1 MFVNKGLV
9 DKNTSGSR
17 INEILHRE
25 GLKNVSNFKDNR
37 KVQRSSTSIKSTDNR
52 V

>member
-1 MFVNKGLV
+1 MFVDKGLV

-17 INEILHRE
+17 INEGLYRE
-25 GLKNVSNFKDNR
+25 GLKNAGNFKDN
-37 KVQRSSTSIKSTDNR
+37 KKIQRSSTSIKSTDNR

>member
-1 MFVNKGLV
+1 MFVDKGLV

-17 INEILHRE
+17 INEGLYRK
-25 GLKNVSNFKDNR
+25 GLKNGSDFKDNR
-37 KVQRSSTSIKSTDNR
+37 KIQRSSTSIKSTDNR

>member
-1 MFVNKGLV
+1 MFVDKGLV

-17 INEILHRE
+17 INEGLYRE
-25 GLKNVSNFKDNR
+25 GLKNFKDN
-37 KVQRSSTSIKSTDNR
+37 KKIQRSSTSIKSTDNR